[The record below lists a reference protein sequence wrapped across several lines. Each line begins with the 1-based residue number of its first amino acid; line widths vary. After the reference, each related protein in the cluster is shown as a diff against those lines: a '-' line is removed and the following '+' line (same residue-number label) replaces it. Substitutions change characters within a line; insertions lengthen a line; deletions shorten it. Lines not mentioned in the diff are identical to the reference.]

1 MPNWTTNR
9 VYCKNLK
16 SLIKDGKL
24 LFPKDGNIVDF
35 ERLLPMPKSLDISSP
50 VDVDAVVAYL
60 TDDFKLPITEELIR
74 KVHEICFKNNFF
86 VRLDDT
92 RKYVFNAVNNRKPG
106 EMVDLKISFDET
118 SEMIPLRD
126 KGRIY
131 VENHMKYGH
140 ASWYDWAC
148 DVWGTK
154 WNAAEPYWVDDD
166 ILEFSSAWSP
176 PIGFFKA
183 LAKEFP
189 DQEFRFLW
197 ADEDYSSG
205 CGFAIA
211 KNGKIAGKCFEPGDV
226 NSYRTAIY
234 LLGELYDGYLEE
246 EGGSW
251 AHTYKEALSRPLTND
266 LFRGN
271 IVRSLEVKKW
281 TKIR

>member
-74 KVHEICFKNNFF
+74 KVHEICFKDNFF

-92 RKYVFNAVNNRKPG
+92 RKYVLNAVNNRKPG

-118 SEMIPLRD
+118 SEMLPLRD

-131 VENHMKYGH
+131 VENHEKYGH
-140 ASWYDWAC
+140 VSWYDWAC
-148 DVWGTK
+148 DVWGPSGMPVSHIGSMTIFSNFQVHGLRRSVSSK
-154 WNAAEPYWVDDD
+154 LLRKNSRIRNSALYGLMKIMAQAAD
-166 ILEFSSAWSP
+166 S
-176 PIGFFKA
+176 
-183 LAKEFP
+183 
-189 DQEFRFLW
+189 Q
-197 ADEDYSSG
+197 
-205 CGFAIA
+205 
-211 KNGKIAGKCFEPGDV
+211 
-226 NSYRTAIY
+226 
-234 LLGELYDGYLEE
+234 
-246 EGGSW
+246 
-251 AHTYKEALSRPLTND
+251 
-266 LFRGN
+266 
-271 IVRSLEVKKW
+271 
-281 TKIR
+281 